1 MKVQEVII
9 KMKSESLLD
18 DRELLVYATKKDI
31 LGGAV
36 GAAMN
41 LAILSVYNDILYIH
55 HAAIDNSY
63 NELLGAYELSDIK
76 IIQSKAGFFGGDFI
90 FEYEGKKEHY
100 TLPSRSENFAKFF
113 ANK

>member
-1 MKVQEVII
+1 MKVQEVIT
-9 KMKSESLLD
+9 KMKSNKLLD
-18 DRELLVYATKKDI
+18 DRELLVYATKKGI

-41 LAILSVYNDILYIH
+41 LVILSVYEDTLYVH
-55 HAAIDNSY
+55 RAAIDNSY
-63 NELLGAYELSDIK
+63 NEQLVVYKLSDLK
-76 IIQSKAGFFGGDFI
+76 IIKSKAGFFGGDFV

-100 TLPSRSENFAKFF
+100 TLPSKSGKFAEFF